1 MNTRPSRDLTGG
13 SHVMRAFGRHVAAYC
28 FLFAGLL
35 ARTLSAQTVTI
46 RVDSARHEVVVE
58 AGPFGIPAEDP
69 EMLKEMK
76 MGNMAMHHDDEVEVF
91 RFDWPVDGMAR
102 GFRLELRDAA
112 GAPLPPALLHHLIAI
127 NFDRRQ
133 FAYSATERLFGAGK
147 EAQQASL
154 PGTLAVPLDL
164 GQRLGFYVA
173 WHNETGQDVNGAT
186 L

>member
-1 MNTRPSRDLTGG
+1 
-13 SHVMRAFGRHVAAYC
+13 MRAFVQHARAGC
-28 FLFAGLL
+28 FLLAGLL
-35 ARTLSAQTVTI
+35 ARTLPAQAVTI
-46 RVDSARHEVVVE
+46 RVDSARHEVVID

-102 GFRLELRDAA
+102 GFRLELRDPA

-147 EAQQASL
+147 EAQQARSRTAAGVL
-154 PGTLAVPLDL
+154 CSVA
-164 GQRLGFYVA
+164 QRDG
-173 WHNETGQDVNGAT
+173 
-186 L
+186 